1 MVLVAVLEDGGL
13 GELTI
18 VGALILMSGLMRLA
32 TLFQDAG
39 LSCEVCLMVLFYFA
53 NFLLI
58 VDFHP
63 RWWQGFEERENI
75 WVDQFVLGSPP
86 SVEVQGLVVLLV
98 FQGHAEGV
106 FPFLCRRL
114 VPLSRT

>member
-18 VGALILMSGLMRLA
+18 VGALILMSGFTRLA

-39 LSCEVCLMVLFYFA
+39 SSCEVCLMVFFYFS
-53 NFLLI
+53 NLMLI

-63 RWWQGFEERENI
+63 WWYGRDLRRRIISGLINLCWGIHPWWRCREL
-75 WVDQFVLGSPP
+75 WCYWYFRDTLKEF
-86 SVEVQGLVVLLV
+86 
-98 FQGHAEGV
+98 GHFCVGI
-106 FPFLCRRL
+106 
-114 VPLSRT
+114 